1 VGIEHQDYCNCGG
14 TTCTSTTFSSG
25 PRCQHLTGWY
35 VTVEFLWIFK
45 RRIYVCSDCGENLP
59 GDWKVPNIKARGA
72 RDD

>member
-1 VGIEHQDYCNCGG
+1 
-14 TTCTSTTFSSG
+14 
-25 PRCQHLTGWY
+25 LTGWY